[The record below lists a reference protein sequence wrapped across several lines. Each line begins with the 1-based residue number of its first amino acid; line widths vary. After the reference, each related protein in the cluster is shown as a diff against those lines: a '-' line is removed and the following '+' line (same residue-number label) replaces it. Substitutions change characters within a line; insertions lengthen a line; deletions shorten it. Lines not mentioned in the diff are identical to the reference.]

1 MVKKKWTKPSDAEMD
16 RMDQEDGLSR
26 DQFMAKVREVVT
38 AQNEEAQYFAD
49 QLKAYRKE
57 GPHYDGIEDWRKR
70 NGR

>member
-1 MVKKKWTKPSDAEMD
+1 MARRKRSD
-16 RMDQEDGLSR
+16 
-26 DQFMAKVREVVT
+26 VVT
-38 AQNEEAQYFAD
+38 VESYAPDVEDALLHSRSTDTVEQQAYFAD